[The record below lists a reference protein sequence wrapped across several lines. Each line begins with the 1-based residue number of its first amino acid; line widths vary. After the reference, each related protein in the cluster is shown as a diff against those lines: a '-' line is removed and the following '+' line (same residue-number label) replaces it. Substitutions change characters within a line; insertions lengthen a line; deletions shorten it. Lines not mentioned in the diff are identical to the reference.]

1 MDGVVITSIPKYNK
15 LISDFMLYKS
25 GCMNAQS
32 VLCCYIF
39 LSEVGIKVGQVSG
52 KFLPAYP
59 TFSLFFF
66 QNFIYRKVAIKNHI
80 NLFKVFF
87 S

>member
-1 MDGVVITSIPKYNK
+1 MYECPIR
-15 LISDFMLYKS
+15 FMLLY
-25 GCMNAQS
+25 
-32 VLCCYIF
+32 F
-39 LSEVGIKVGQVSG
+39 LSEVGIKVEQVSG